1 MGRVSIAKNSRRP
14 ALGFATNMVTSP
26 GADGCVLHWF
36 RRDLRV
42 HDNVALKCALD
53 ESQRHGLSLLPVF
66 IFEDYLYNRT
76 VCSPIRVRFVI
87 ETVEALARNLK
98 KHSLTLRISRGNS
111 TKIIPAIVQAAHA
124 KLVTFEQEYDQC
136 ARDRDDAVLAALKEQ
151 DVEVRQSHGFTLYDP
166 DLLLKL
172 GKGTAPLSMSGFLT
186 HASQAPA
193 PDTPIEL
200 DEALSGVSDATVKNI
215 PNDIQFSDN
224 IPTVA
229 QLGCQDEDEDETS
242 NIGPTKQMH
251 LPGGEDE
258 GLKRMHDFMQRD
270 DGKAVRKFS
279 KPDTSPA
286 QLAPR
291 STTLLSA
298 YLAHGALSSRTLWH
312 ALNEVTNGKDDVS
325 QTSLK
330 GQLLWREHFW
340 LLMFQIPNFEKM
352 KGNPVC
358 RQIEWRDVKND
369 KDAQDLLDKWTGAE
383 TGYPWI
389 DALMIQ
395 LRTEGFVHHLGRH
408 SLACFLTRG
417 DLWISW
423 EEGVK
428 VFRKYLIDHDH
439 ALNAANW
446 MWLSASAFFNRY
458 FRIYS
463 PVTFARK
470 WDADGAFVKHYL
482 PILKNMPQKYVHEPW
497 KAPNKVQQEAGC
509 VIGKDYP
516 FPVVDHDV
524 VRKENVQKMK
534 VQYARKEY
542 GSPSHTH
549 KRGNNEDSGDDS
561 CDNETDNDDA
571 IDAGRVHKR
580 AKRNN

>member
-1 MGRVSIAKNSRRP
+1 MGCISTAKNSRRP
-14 ALGFATNMVTSP
+14 TLGFAASMVASP

-42 HDNVALKCALD
+42 HDNAALKFALD
-53 ESQRHGLSLLPVF
+53 ESQRQGLSLLPVF
-66 IFEDYLYNRT
+66 IFEDYLYNRS
-76 VCSPIRVRFVI
+76 VCSPVRARFAV
-87 ETVEALARNLK
+87 ETVETLARTLK
-98 KHSLTLRISRGNS
+98 KQSLTLRISRGSS
-111 TKIIPAIVQAAHA
+111 TKIIPAIVQAARA
-124 KLVTFEQEYDQC
+124 KLVTFEREYDQS
-136 ARDRDDAVLAALKEQ
+136 ARDRDNGVLTALKEQ
-151 DVEVRQSHGFTLYDP
+151 NVEVRQFHGFTLYDP
-166 DLLLKL
+166 ERLLEL
-172 GKGTAPLSMSGFLT
+172 GKGTAPHSMSGFLT
-186 HASQAPA
+186 LASRAPA
-193 PDTPIEL
+193 PDKPIKL
-200 DEALSGVSDATVKNI
+200 DEALSNASDATIKDI
-215 PNDIQFSDN
+215 PDDIQCSER

-229 QLGCQDEDEDETS
+229 QLGCDDENQGEVS
-242 NIGPTKQMH
+242 NTGPARRMH

-258 GLKRMHDFMQRD
+258 ALKRMHDFMKRD
-270 DGKAVRKFS
+270 GGKAVRKFS

-312 ALNEVTNGKDDVS
+312 ALSEVTNGKDDVS

-340 LLMFQIPNFEKM
+340 LLMYQIPNFEKM
-352 KGNPVC
+352 KGNPLC
-358 RQIEWRDVKND
+358 RQIEWRDVKHD
-369 KDAQDLLDKWTGAE
+369 KDSQDLLDKWTGAN

-389 DALMIQ
+389 DALIIQ

-439 ALNAANW
+439 ALNSANW

-458 FRIYS
+458 FRVYS
-463 PVTFARK
+463 PVSFARK
-470 WDADGAFVKHYL
+470 WDTDGAFVKHYL
-482 PILKNMPQKYVHEPW
+482 PVLKNMPQKYVHEPW
-497 KAPNKVQQEAGC
+497 KAPKKVQQDAAC
-509 VIGKDYP
+509 IIGKDYP

-534 VQYARKEY
+534 EQYARKEY
-542 GSPSHTH
+542 GSPGHTQ

-561 CDNETDNDDA
+561 CDNGTDDDDA